1 MCTFLRGSISA
12 HVDGISDEQLQSES
26 VETRKLHKQRASA
39 YSRPLDPRNADF
51 PQSAGTCIKS
61 LARTLQVHVHSGQGC
76 LSMGS
81 KGNLKCKRHAPW
93 DLADIEKVDENGK
106 WSPKRTCGMLN
117 NWNNIVLLATRA
129 NNDIKMLTNGSD
141 TRDVS
146 WYTTK
151 YAVKRQAKSCNMSAL
166 LARKLAYNRTGSE
179 ETNSNRQANK
189 RLIAQCVYTLSRDQ
203 ELSSQQVVSYIMGWG
218 DRYLSHCHVPIYWT
232 AVISELRKRFPSMES
247 NSEEKSPE

>member
-1 MCTFLRGSISA
+1 
-12 HVDGISDEQLQSES
+12 
-26 VETRKLHKQRASA
+26 
-39 YSRPLDPRNADF
+39 
-51 PQSAGTCIKS
+51 
-61 LARTLQVHVHSGQGC
+61 
-76 LSMGS
+76 MGS

-106 WSPKRTCGMLN
+106 WWPKRTCGMLN

-129 NNDIKMLTNGSD
+129 NNDIKLLTNGSD

-151 YAVKRQAKSCNMSAL
+151 YAVKRQTKSSNMSAL
-166 LARKLAYNRTGSE
+166 LARKLAYNRTGSQ

-189 RLIAQCVYTLSRDQ
+189 RLIAQCVNTLSRDQ

-218 DRYLSHCHVPIYWT
+218 DRYLSHSYVPIYWT
-232 AVISELRKRFPSMES
+232 AVIAELRKRFPSMEN
-247 NSEEKSPE
+247 NSEEKSAE